1 MIIGRLNNPDPR
13 IPAELRDIY
22 EHLAGGLMD
31 TLGVLDELTVLF
43 STSKEAVALMNQTA
57 ATFFVRHEQ
66 LLIHHIVLSVARF
79 TDPERSGHRSN
90 PQDNLVLSR
99 LLNLKP
105 EQKRLRNDLAAR
117 LKVIRTLAE
126 PMRRYRHKLLAH
138 ASMAEYLAPA
148 TNIGGDITLGS
159 MRDVLTKIG
168 EYISTFEEFFT
179 GNDATFYYPRSYGE
193 AADLLEY
200 LRLGLDAEK
209 KQNEN
214 RLKDAMALGKSH

>member
-22 EHLAGGLMD
+22 EHLAGSLMD

-43 STSKEAVALMNQTA
+43 STSKEAVASMNQTA

-79 TDPERSGHRSN
+79 TDPERSGHRGN

-99 LLNLKP
+99 LLNLKR

-117 LKVIRTLAE
+117 LKVIKTLAE

-168 EYISTFEEFFT
+168 EYIGTFEEFFT

-193 AADLLEY
+193 AGDLLEY

-209 KQNEN
+209 KQNED
-214 RLKDAMALGKSH
+214 RLKDAMALGESH